1 VRCLPPCALEMVV
14 KSKKPAYFAKLV
26 NLLETCPKALI
37 VGVDFVGSKQMQEIR
52 MALRGKATVL
62 MGKNTMIRT
71 CLRNHHEVN
80 PSLGL
85 DELLKAINGNIG
97 FIFCH
102 GDMDEIRK
110 TCVENKVSAAAKA
123 GVLAPCD
130 VKLPMGP
137 TGLDPSSTNFFQVL
151 NIPTKIVKGSIELT
165 SEVKVCSEGQKVSA
179 SQAVLLTKM
188 GIRPFSYGMKVI
200 SVYDSGS
207 VFDAAVLDITDEI
220 VVSQFMGAMSNIA
233 AISREVG
240 VPTEASLPH
249 MVSAGLKNM
258 AALCADID
266 FTFPEIQPL
275 KDFLADPEAFASAAA
290 AAAPVAAAS
299 GGAAEAAPAAAAPEE
314 EEEED
319 MDFDLFG

>member
-1 VRCLPPCALEMVV
+1 MVV

-26 NLLETCPKALI
+26 NLLETCPKILI
-37 VGVDFVGSKQMQEIR
+37 VSVDFVGSKQMQEIR
-52 MALRGKATVL
+52 GALRGKATVL

-80 PSLGL
+80 PDLGL
-85 DELLKAINGNIG
+85 DKLLEAVGGNTG

-102 GDMDEIRK
+102 GDMDEIR
-110 TCVENKVSAAAKA
+110 TICTENKVDAAAKA

-165 SEVKVCSEGQKVSA
+165 TEVKVCAEGSKVSA

-188 GIRPFSYGMKVI
+188 GIKPFSYAMKVTQ
-200 SVYDSGS
+200 VFDQGS
-207 VFDAAVLDITDEI
+207 VFDAAVLDITDEK
-220 VVSQFMGAMSNIA
+220 VMSMFMGGVANVA
-233 AISREVG
+233 ALSREIG

-249 MVSAGLKNM
+249 AVSAGLKNM

-266 FTFPEIQPL
+266 YTFPEIQAL
-275 KDFLADPEAFASAAA
+275 KDFLADPSAFASAAA
-290 AAAPVAAAS
+290 SAAPAAG
-299 GGAAEAAPAAAAPEE
+299 GGAAAAPAAAAAPVQEE

>member
-1 VRCLPPCALEMVV
+1 MVV
-14 KSKKPAYFAKLV
+14 KSKKPAYFTKLV

-37 VGVDFVGSKQMQEIR
+37 VSVDFVGSKQMQEIR

-85 DELLKAINGNIG
+85 DNLLTAVNGNIG

-110 TCVENKVSAAAKA
+110 VCTENKVDAAAKA
-123 GVLAPCD
+123 GVLAPVD
-130 VKLPMGP
+130 VELPMGP

-165 SEVKVCSEGQKVSA
+165 AAVKVCNAGQKVSA
-179 SQAVLLTKM
+179 SQAVLLAKM
-188 GIRPFSYGMKVI
+188 GIKPFSYGMKVV
-200 SVYDSGS
+200 SVYDQGS
-207 VFDAAVLDITDEI
+207 VFDAAVLDITDDDI
-220 VVSQFMGAMSNIA
+220 VTQFMGAVANVA
-233 AISREVG
+233 ALSREIG
-240 VPTEASLPH
+240 IPTEASLPH
-249 MVSAGLKNM
+249 AVSNGLKNM

-266 FTFPEIQPL
+266 VTFPEIQAL
-275 KDFLADPEAFASAAA
+275 KDYLADPSAFASAAA
-290 AAAPVAAAS
+290 AAGPATSAA
-299 GGAAEAAPAAAAPEE
+299 AAPAAAAAAPVQEE

>member
-1 VRCLPPCALEMVV
+1 MVV

-26 NLLETCPKALI
+26 HLLDTCPKALI
-37 VGVDFVGSKQMQEIR
+37 VQVDFVGSKQMQEIR
-52 MALRGKATVL
+52 MALRGKATIL

-71 CLRNHHEVN
+71 CLRQHHEVN
-80 PSLGL
+80 PDLGL
-85 DELLKAINGNIG
+85 DKLLEGINGNIG
-97 FIFCH
+97 FVFCH

-110 TCVENKVSAAAKA
+110 VCTDNKVDAAAKA

-130 VKLPMGP
+130 VELPMGP

-165 SEVKVCSEGQKVSA
+165 TAVKVCNEGQKVSA

-188 GIRPFSYGMKVI
+188 GIKPFSYAMRVL
-200 SVYDSGS
+200 SVFDQGS
-207 VFDAAVLDITDEI
+207 VFDAAVLDITDGKVI
-220 VVSQFMGAMSNIA
+220 SMFMGGVANIA
-233 AISREVG
+233 ALSREIG
-240 VPTEASLPH
+240 VPTEASIPH
-249 MVSAGLKNM
+249 AVSAALKNM

-275 KDFLADPEAFASAAA
+275 KDFLADPTAFAAAAASAAPAAGGGGAAKEEA
-290 AAAPVAAAS
+290 AAAPVQ
-299 GGAAEAAPAAAAPEE
+299 EE

>member
-1 VRCLPPCALEMVV
+1 MVA

-80 PSLGL
+80 PDLGL
-85 DELLKAINGNIG
+85 ENLLAAVNGNIG

-110 TCVENKVSAAAKA
+110 ICTENKVDAAAKA

-130 VKLPMGP
+130 VELPMGP

-151 NIPTKIVKGSIELT
+151 NIPTKIVKGAIELT
-165 SEVKVCSEGQKVSA
+165 AAVKVCNSGQKVSA

-188 GIRPFSYGMKVI
+188 GIRPFSYGMRVV
-200 SVYDSGS
+200 SVYDQGS
-207 VFDAAVLDITDEI
+207 VFDAAVLDITDDA
-220 VVSQFMGAMSNIA
+220 VVTQFLGAVSNIA
-233 AISREVG
+233 ALSREIG

-249 MVSAGLKNM
+249 MVSNGLKNM

-266 FTFPEIQPL
+266 VTFPEIQAL
-275 KDFLADPEAFASAAA
+275 KDYLADPSAFASAAA
-290 AAAPVAAAS
+290 AAAAPVQ
-299 GGAAEAAPAAAAPEE
+299 EE

>member
-1 VRCLPPCALEMVV
+1 MVV

-26 NLLETCPKALI
+26 HLLDTCPKALI
-37 VGVDFVGSKQMQEIR
+37 VQVDFVGSKQMQEIR
-52 MALRGKATVL
+52 MALRGKATIL

-71 CLRNHHEVN
+71 CLRQHHEVN
-80 PSLGL
+80 PDLGL
-85 DELLKAINGNIG
+85 DKLLEGINGNIG
-97 FIFCH
+97 FVFCH

-110 TCVENKVSAAAKA
+110 VCTDNKVDAAAKA

-130 VKLPMGP
+130 VELPMGP

-165 SEVKVCSEGQKVSA
+165 AAVKVCNAGQKVSA

-188 GIRPFSYGMKVI
+188 GIKPFSYGMKVL
-200 SVYDSGS
+200 S
-207 VFDAAVLDITDEI
+207 VFDQGSLFDSAVLDITDDKI
-220 VVSQFMGAMSNIA
+220 ISMFMGGVANIA
-233 AISREVG
+233 ALSREIG
-240 VPTEASLPH
+240 VPTEASIPH
-249 MVSAGLKNM
+249 AVSAALKNM

-290 AAAPVAAAS
+290 AAAPVAAA
-299 GGAAEAAPAAAAPEE
+299 GGAAEAAPAAAPVQEE

>member
-1 VRCLPPCALEMVV
+1 MVV

-26 NLLETCPKALI
+26 NLLETCPKILI
-37 VGVDFVGSKQMQEIR
+37 VSVDFVGSKQMQEIR
-52 MALRGKATVL
+52 GALRGKATVL

-80 PSLGL
+80 PDLGL
-85 DELLKAINGNIG
+85 DKLLEAVGGNTG

-102 GDMDEIRK
+102 GDMDEIR
-110 TCVENKVSAAAKA
+110 TVCTENKVDAAAKA

-165 SEVKVCSEGQKVSA
+165 AEVKVCAEGAKVSA

-188 GIRPFSYGMKVI
+188 GIKPFSYAMKVTK
-200 SVYDSGS
+200 VFDQGS
-207 VFDAAVLDITDEI
+207 VFDAAVLDITDAK
-220 VVSQFMGAMSNIA
+220 VMSMFMGGVANVA
-233 AISREVG
+233 ALSREIG

-249 MVSAGLKNM
+249 AVSAGLKNM

-266 FTFPEIQPL
+266 YTFPEIQAL
-275 KDFLADPEAFASAAA
+275 KDFLADPSAFASAAA
-290 AAAPVAAAS
+290 AAAPAVG
-299 GGAAEAAPAAAAPEE
+299 GGAAKAEAAPAAAAAEE

>member
-1 VRCLPPCALEMVV
+1 MVV
-14 KSKKPAYFAKLV
+14 KSKKPAYFAKLI
-26 NLLETCPKALI
+26 NLLETCSKALI
-37 VGVDFVGSKQMQEIR
+37 VSVDFVGSKQMQEIR
-52 MALRGKATVL
+52 MALRGKATIL
-62 MGKNTMIRT
+62 MGKNTMIRA
-71 CLRNHHEVN
+71 CIRKHMEAN
-80 PSLGL
+80 PDPGF
-85 DELLKAINGNIG
+85 EALLAAVGGNTG

-110 TCVENKVSAAAKA
+110 VCTENKVDAAAKA

-130 VKLPMGP
+130 VELPMGP

-165 SEVKVCSEGQKVSA
+165 AAVKVCNAGQKVSA

-188 GIRPFSYGMKVI
+188 GIRPFSYGMKVV

-207 VFDAAVLDITDEI
+207 VFDAAVLDITDDA
-220 VVSQFMGAMSNIA
+220 VVTQFMGAAANIA
-233 AISREVG
+233 ALSREIG
-240 VPTEASLPH
+240 VPTEASMPH
-249 MVSAGLKNM
+249 AVSAGLKNM

-266 FTFPEIQPL
+266 FTFPEIQAL
-275 KDFLADPEAFASAAA
+275 KDFLADPSAFAAAAASAAPAAGGGASAAPAA
-290 AAAPVAAAS
+290 AAAPVQ
-299 GGAAEAAPAAAAPEE
+299 EE

>member
-1 VRCLPPCALEMVV
+1 MVV

-26 NLLETCPKALI
+26 HLLETCPKALI

-110 TCVENKVSAAAKA
+110 ICTENKVDAAAKA

-165 SEVKVCSEGQKVSA
+165 AEVKVCSEGQKVSA
-179 SQAVLLTKM
+179 SQAVLLSKM
-188 GIRPFSYGMKVI
+188 GVRPFSYGMKVI

-220 VVSQFMGAMSNIA
+220 VVTQFMGAMSNIA

-290 AAAPVAAAS
+290 AAAPAA
-299 GGAAEAAPAAAAPEE
+299 GGGAAAAEAAPAAAAVEEE

>member
-1 VRCLPPCALEMVV
+1 MVV
-14 KSKKPAYFAKLV
+14 KSKKPAYFEKLV

-37 VGVDFVGSKQMQEIR
+37 VSVDFVGSKQMQEIR

-85 DELLKAINGNIG
+85 DNLLTAVNGNIG

-110 TCVENKVSAAAKA
+110 VCTENKVDAAAKA
-123 GVLAPCD
+123 GVLAPVD
-130 VKLPMGP
+130 VELPMGP

-165 SEVKVCSEGQKVSA
+165 AAVKVCNAGQKVSA
-179 SQAVLLTKM
+179 SQAVLLAKM
-188 GIRPFSYGMKVI
+188 GIKPFSYGMKVV
-200 SVYDSGS
+200 SVYDQGS
-207 VFDAAVLDITDEI
+207 VFDAAVLDITDDDI
-220 VVSQFMGAMSNIA
+220 VAQFMGAVANVA
-233 AISREVG
+233 ALSREIG

-249 MVSAGLKNM
+249 AVSNGLKNM

-266 FTFPEIQPL
+266 VTFPEIQAL
-275 KDFLADPEAFASAAA
+275 KDFLADPTAFASAAA
-290 AAAPVAAAS
+290 TAAPAAAAAS
-299 GGAAEAAPAAAAPEE
+299 EAAPAAAPVQEE